1 VKSLISSRSKLFF
14 LAAIVVSALLVF
26 AWVIRQLS
34 FISLGLAA
42 NREVQQVLRTSLD
55 DQKKLARADPSSSA
69 MYRRRFDE
77 TRQLLAHLQIL
88 ELTRENLT
96 RHYELLLLAVMAAI
110 LFAGSGLAIVER
122 RVRDRKR
129 TQYLQHLTSWQEA
142 ARRHAHEIRTPLTA
156 ASLEIGELVSKLA
169 KRYPD
174 AAPELKSAE
183 SSIREEL
190 DQLRRFTTGFT
201 SFAVIGEPQRK
212 RHDLA
217 QFLTEFCSMFAATWP
232 QLRIVLEEPEGDCHV
247 VADREMIRQVFVN
260 LCSNSAFVATELR
273 IRARRSGG
281 NVLVDFRDDGPG
293 IPPEIRARLFE
304 PYTTTR
310 KIGEGMGLGLAISKK
325 IMLDHDGDLVLLPTS
340 RGAAFRMS
348 LPS

>member
-1 VKSLISSRSKLFF
+1 MKPFTSSRAKLLF

-55 DQKKLARADPSSSA
+55 DQKKLARADPAMSA
-69 MYRRRFDE
+69 TYRRRFEE

-122 RVRDRKR
+122 RLRDRRR
-129 TQYLQHLTSWQEA
+129 TQYLAHLTSWQEA

-169 KRYPD
+169 RRYPD
-174 AAPELKSAE
+174 AAPELKNAE

-212 RHDLA
+212 ELDLA
-217 QFLTEFCSMFAATWP
+217 QFVAELCTLFAPTWP
-232 QLRIVLEEPEGDCHV
+232 RLRIVLEQAEGDCRV
-247 VADREMIRQVFVN
+247 MADREMIRQVFVN
-260 LCSNSAFVATELR
+260 LCNNSALAAAELR

-281 NVLVDFRDDGPG
+281 NVFVDFRDDGPG
-293 IPPEIRARLFE
+293 VPPEIRARLFE

-325 IMLDHDGDLVLLPTS
+325 IMLDHDGDLVLLQS
-340 RGAAFRMS
+340 GRGAAFRMS
-348 LPS
+348 LPA